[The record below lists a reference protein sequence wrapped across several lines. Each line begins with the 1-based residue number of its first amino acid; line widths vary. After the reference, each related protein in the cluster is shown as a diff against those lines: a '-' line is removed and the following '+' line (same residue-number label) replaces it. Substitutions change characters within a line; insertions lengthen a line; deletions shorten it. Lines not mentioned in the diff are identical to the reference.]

1 MLFRTQTTALVGLA
15 LLALG
20 LDTQAQ
26 GNPPLDTIRVA
37 SGLSRPCFVTA
48 PVGDTTRAFIVEQ
61 RTNNPA
67 TGRIRILDIATNT
80 LAATPYLSIA
90 GVSSAD
96 EEGLLG
102 LAFHPD
108 FANNGYFFVYY
119 TVGGNNTV
127 RRFQANVPYA
137 TSTTADAA
145 SNTEVI
151 TFTHPGNNNHNGGWI
166 GFGPDNYLYIGT
178 GDGGASNDPPGNG
191 QNINSYLG
199 KMHRIDVNGD
209 DLPGDATRNY
219 AIPPT
224 NPFVGAVGLDEIF
237 FYGLRNP
244 WRNSFDTA
252 TGQLYIGDVGQ
263 NAVEEV
269 DVVPA
274 GLGGLNFGWRC
285 MEGNSCTGLSGC
297 TCNGPTLTG
306 PVHTYSH
313 GSGCSITGGYVYRG
327 SSICG
332 LAGTYFFADYCTA
345 SIWSFRYTGT
355 NSPPITS
362 RTAEL
367 APGGGLSITSITS
380 FGTDGLGEIY
390 ITKRGTGVNGEVY
403 KIVPGVITDCNAN
416 LVHDAC
422 DIAAGTSPDTNANGI
437 PDECESTITPYCFG
451 DGTGTACPCGNS
463 GAAGNGCANS
473 VNGSGAN
480 LTGLGSAN
488 VSNDNLLLVGS
499 GMPESSALY
508 FQGTTQIN
516 GGLGNPFGDG
526 LRCVG
531 GSTVRLGTK
540 QNFGGSSSFP
550 ELTDLPISIRGGITF
565 GPQTRTYQV
574 WYRNANPS
582 FCTID
587 TFNLT
592 NAVSVLWVN

>member
-1 MLFRTQTTALVGLA
+1 MLFRTHSTALAGLA
-15 LLALG
+15 LVALSLAAS
-20 LDTQAQ
+20 AQ
-26 GNPPLDTIRVA
+26 NPPLDTVRVA

-48 PVGDTTRAFIVEQ
+48 PPGDTARAFIVEQ
-61 RTNNPA
+61 RTNAPA
-67 TGRIRILDIATNT
+67 TGRIRILDITTNT

-90 GVSSAD
+90 GVSAGD

-108 FANNGYFFVYY
+108 FANNGFLYVYY

-127 RRFQANVPYA
+127 RRFTANAPYM
-137 TSTTADAA
+137 TSTTADA
-145 SNTEVI
+145 STNTEVI
-151 TFTHPGNNNHNGGWI
+151 TFAHPGNSNHNGGWI

-178 GDGGASNDPPGNG
+178 GDGGSANDPPGNA

-199 KMHRIDVNGD
+199 KMHRIDVNSDGF
-209 DLPGDATRNY
+209 PGDTTRNY

-224 NPFVGAVGLDEIF
+224 NPFATVAGLDEIW

-269 DVVPA
+269 DVAPA
-274 GLGGLNFGWRC
+274 GMGGLNFGWRC

-313 GSGCSITGGYVYRG
+313 GSGCSITGGFVYRG
-327 SSICG
+327 SAICG
-332 LAGTYFFADYCTA
+332 LQGTYFFADYCTA
-345 SIWSFRYTGT
+345 SIWSFRYTGSNGPPVT
-355 NSPPITS
+355 N

-367 APGGGLSITSITS
+367 APGGGMAISSITS
-380 FGTDGLGEIY
+380 FGTDGLGEMY
-390 ITKRGTGVNGEVY
+390 ITERGSGTNGEVY
-403 KIVPGVITDCNAN
+403 KIVPGTITDCNAN

-422 DIAAGTSPDTNANGI
+422 DIAGGTSQDTNANGI
-437 PDECESTITPYCFG
+437 PDECESTSTPYCFG
-451 DGTGTACPCGNS
+451 DGTGGTCPCGNL
-463 GAAGNGCANS
+463 GAPGNGCANS
-473 VNGSGAN
+473 VNAN
-480 LTGLGSAN
+480 GGNLASTGSAS
-488 VSNDNLLLVGS
+488 VSADSFTLIGT
-499 GMPESSALY
+499 GMPDSSALY

-516 GGLGNPFGDG
+516 GGNGAPFGDG
-526 LRCVG
+526 LRCAG
-531 GSTVRLGTK
+531 GQIVRLGTK
-540 QNFGGSSSFP
+540 QNSGGQSSYP
-550 ELTDLPISIRGGITF
+550 EILDLPISIRGGISF

-574 WYRNANPS
+574 WYRNANAS
-582 FCTID
+582 FCTVD

-592 NAVSVLWVN
+592 NALSVVWVN